1 MPQSWIEKRRI
12 DGFPFHRFRTTSP
25 RQRQSWHPE
34 GILRRLIRR
43 NKGGHKEH
51 KEHIVFRKFFFVPFV
66 FFVADLASPITDPRH
81 GKKRPVFRMNAER
94 IGKGSR
100 PFPNPGAL
108 SDCRCMRKA
117 TRQDPRIS
125 TQGVGPKGR
134 GIPRPEG
141 AIQSASQFLHSMR
154 LPKSR

>member
-1 MPQSWIEKRRI
+1 
-12 DGFPFHRFRTTSP
+12 
-25 RQRQSWHPE
+25 
-34 GILRRLIRR
+34 
-43 NKGGHKEH
+43 
-51 KEHIVFRKFFFVPFV
+51 
-66 FFVADLASPITDPRH
+66 
-81 GKKRPVFRMNAER
+81 MNAER

-134 GIPRPEG
+134 GLPRPEG
-141 AIQSASQFLHSMR
+141 AIQSAGSPTLQVHANAALPRGKRGLGGIFSVHHTISDFLAESGMG
-154 LPKSR
+154 LFSPPFA